1 MTNAPIEPVTVPAPS
16 RPARIAALHAAGLFL
31 AEHLDLPMPASV
43 TMSAY
48 ELTWPQLTALAD
60 LHQVAIE
67 YGDTCA
73 WVNIPV
79 ALETLHGIEI
89 EYTAFS
95 QGLPKTTP
103 MDLPPRVGVVLPE
116 GDPWGDVRVKV
127 VLPEGDPWGDV
138 MPPARGRCTGAV
150 MGARCVH
157 PSGHNGA
164 CFYDDDE
171 TNGAHGA

>member
-1 MTNAPIEPVTVPAPS
+1 MTNAPIEPVTIPAPS

-31 AEHLDLPMPASV
+31 AEHIDLPMPAV
-43 TMSAY
+43 VQMHVHDLTYEQIKAMS
-48 ELTWPQLTALAD
+48 D
-60 LHQVAIE
+60 LHGVPITFGEIQAHVRI
-67 YGDTCA
+67 
-73 WVNIPV
+73 VV
-79 ALETLHGIEI
+79 ALETLHGVEI
-89 EYTAFS
+89 EYLAHGS
-95 QGLPKTTP
+95 LPQTTP

-116 GDPWGDVRVKV
+116 GDPWGDV
-127 VLPEGDPWGDV
+127 
-138 MPPARGRCTGAV
+138 MPPARGRCTGTV